1 MAEIFNPHDAD
12 LESVILGACL
22 AESTAMVLVSGK
34 LCPEMFYEAKYGEIF
49 AALLAMHRA
58 GKAIDIITV
67 RAELA
72 ARGKLEFVGGAF
84 ELARLLGRVASSA
97 HLEYHALIL
106 RGMYIRREMISGLHR
121 LLAVAADE
129 SVDLGD
135 ALAGLH
141 QLIDH
146 LEGKTDFAGC
156 LRDMDRLMLD
166 TLRQMDGRVANNR
179 NGITG
184 IPTGLRDLDR
194 LTAGWQRGDLHIIA
208 ARPSVGKTAFAL
220 HLALAAGRAG
230 KQVLVNSLEMQGE
243 RLGDRWLC
251 AQAASLDA
259 GHLKSG
265 QLSADEQQQALEAA
279 RQLSCLPVYVDDNPK
294 ASMDH
299 IRSSALL
306 QKSKGHCDLL
316 IIDYLQLCDM
326 KSEQKNRNREQEVAE
341 ASRKAKLIAK
351 ELDIPVILLC
361 QLNREC
367 EMRADKRPALSDL
380 RESGAIE
387 QDADVVMLLYRP
399 ALYGLTSE
407 CQLNRECEMRAD
419 KRPALSDLR
428 ESGAIEQDADVVMLL
443 YRPAL
448 YGLTSERKSKFP
460 SEGLGMVILAK
471 HRNGETGDVYFGH
484 NPTLTKIGEYEPTL
498 EWMARNAR
506 SSC

>member
-1 MAEIFNPHDAD
+1 MSEILNPHDDD

-22 AESTAMVLVSGK
+22 TETTAMVLVGDK
-34 LCPEMFYEAKYGEIF
+34 LSPEMFYETKFGEIYS
-49 AALLAMHRA
+49 ALLSMYHS
-58 GKAIDIITV
+58 GKAIDLVTV

-72 ARGKLEFVGGAF
+72 SRGKLEAVGGAY
-84 ELARLLGRVASSA
+84 ELVRLAGRVASSA

-106 RGMYIRREMISGLHR
+106 RQMYIRREMIAGLHT
-121 LLAVAADE
+121 LLASAADE
-129 SVDLGD
+129 SVDLSD
-135 ALAGLH
+135 ALADLH
-141 QLIDH
+141 RLAGH
-146 LEGKTDFAGC
+146 LESGAGSNNC
-156 LRDMDRLMLD
+156 LRDMERLMQD
-166 TLRQMDGRVANNR
+166 TLEQMDKRVENNR

-184 IPTGLRDLDR
+184 IPTGLRELDR
-194 LTAGWQRGDLHIIA
+194 LTAGWQQGDLNIIA

-230 KQVLVNSLEMQGE
+230 KHVLVNSLEMQGE

-251 AQAASLDA
+251 AQAANVDA
-259 GHLKSG
+259 GHLKTG
-265 QLSADEQQQALEAA
+265 LLDAGERQQALEAA
-279 RQLSCLPVYVDDNPK
+279 RLLSALPVYVDDNPK
-294 ASMDH
+294 MSMDH
-299 IRSSALL
+299 FRSSALL
-306 QKSKGHCDLL
+306 QKSKGRCDLL
-316 IIDYLQLCDM
+316 IIDYLQLCEM
-326 KSEQKNRNREQEVAE
+326 KSGQKNRNREQEVAE

-407 CQLNRECEMRAD
+407 RR
-419 KRPALSDLR
+419 
-428 ESGAIEQDADVVMLL
+428 
-443 YRPAL
+443 
-448 YGLTSERKSKFP
+448 SKFP

-484 NPTLTKIGEYEPTL
+484 NPAMTKIGEYVPPT
-498 EWMARNAR
+498 EWMMRNAK
-506 SSC
+506 

>member
-1 MAEIFNPHDAD
+1 MSEILNPHDDD

-22 AESTAMVLVSGK
+22 TETTAMVLVGDK
-34 LCPEMFYEAKYGEIF
+34 LSPEMFYETKFGEIYS
-49 AALLAMHRA
+49 ALLSMYHS
-58 GKAIDIITV
+58 GKAIDLVTV

-72 ARGKLEFVGGAF
+72 SRGKLEAVGGAY
-84 ELARLLGRVASSA
+84 ELVRLAGRVASSA
-97 HLEYHALIL
+97 HLEYHTLIL
-106 RGMYIRREMISGLHR
+106 RQIYIRREMIAGLHT
-121 LLAVAADE
+121 LLASAADE
-129 SVDLGD
+129 SVDLSD
-135 ALAGLH
+135 ALADLH
-141 QLIDH
+141 RLAGH
-146 LEGKTDFAGC
+146 LESGAVSNNC
-156 LRDMDRLMLD
+156 LRDMERLMQD
-166 TLRQMDGRVANNR
+166 TLEQMDKRVENNR

-184 IPTGLRDLDR
+184 IPTGLRELDR
-194 LTAGWQRGDLHIIA
+194 LTAGWQQGDLNIIA

-230 KQVLVNSLEMQGE
+230 KHVLVNSLEMQGE

-251 AQAASLDA
+251 AQAANVDA
-259 GHLKSG
+259 GHLKTG
-265 QLSADEQQQALEAA
+265 LLDAGERQQALEAA
-279 RQLSCLPVYVDDNPK
+279 RLLSALPVYVDDNPK
-294 ASMDH
+294 MSMDH

-306 QKSKGHCDLL
+306 QKSKGRCDLL
-316 IIDYLQLCDM
+316 IIDYLQLCEM
-326 KSEQKNRNREQEVAE
+326 KSGQKNRNREQEVAE

-407 CQLNRECEMRAD
+407 RR
-419 KRPALSDLR
+419 
-428 ESGAIEQDADVVMLL
+428 
-443 YRPAL
+443 
-448 YGLTSERKSKFP
+448 SKFP

-484 NPTLTKIGEYEPTL
+484 NPAMTKIGEYVPPT
-498 EWMARNAR
+498 EWMMRNAK
-506 SSC
+506 

>member
-1 MAEIFNPHDAD
+1 MAEILNPHDAD

-141 QLIDH
+141 QLIEH

-184 IPTGLRDLDR
+184 IPTG
-194 LTAGWQRGDLHIIA
+194 
-208 ARPSVGKTAFAL
+208 
-220 HLALAAGRAG
+220 
-230 KQVLVNSLEMQGE
+230 
-243 RLGDRWLC
+243 
-251 AQAASLDA
+251 
-259 GHLKSG
+259 
-265 QLSADEQQQALEAA
+265 
-279 RQLSCLPVYVDDNPK
+279 
-294 ASMDH
+294 
-299 IRSSALL
+299 
-306 QKSKGHCDLL
+306 
-316 IIDYLQLCDM
+316 
-326 KSEQKNRNREQEVAE
+326 
-341 ASRKAKLIAK
+341 
-351 ELDIPVILLC
+351 
-361 QLNREC
+361 
-367 EMRADKRPALSDL
+367 
-380 RESGAIE
+380 
-387 QDADVVMLLYRP
+387 
-399 ALYGLTSE
+399 
-407 CQLNRECEMRAD
+407 
-419 KRPALSDLR
+419 LSDLR